1 MSEHYF
7 YWCTGTSKVDESLE
21 VGYAVGSYCGSY
33 EYPFQLV
40 ERAKQTHRAIYI
52 AHTINDKIV
61 EEEAYLSNGQYIHRV
76 NGEEQVSE

>member
-33 EYPFQLV
+33 EYPFQLI
-40 ERAKQTHRAIYI
+40 ERAK
-52 AHTINDKIV
+52 
-61 EEEAYLSNGQYIHRV
+61 
-76 NGEEQVSE
+76 